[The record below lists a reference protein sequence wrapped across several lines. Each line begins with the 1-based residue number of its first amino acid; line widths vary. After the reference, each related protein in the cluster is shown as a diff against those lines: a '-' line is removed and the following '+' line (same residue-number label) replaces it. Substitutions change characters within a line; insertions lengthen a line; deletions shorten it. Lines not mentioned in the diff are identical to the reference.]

1 MIDRSEHRAQLRRL
15 LAANPVVAL
24 VGARQVG
31 KTTLA
36 RALAKEVDSGSWF
49 DCEDPTDLARLA
61 SPRLALGDL
70 RGLVVI
76 DEVQRRPELFPIL
89 RVLADRRPIK
99 ARFLVLGSA
108 SPDLLK
114 QSSETLA
121 GRIAYHELGGLV
133 SDEVGPAR
141 SPQLWLRGGFP
152 PSFTAR
158 TSDQSAQWRR
168 DFVRTFLERDVPQL
182 GSRIPAPTLRR
193 FWSMLAH
200 VHGQVL
206 NWSELGR
213 SMGVT
218 DHVVRNY
225 AELLEGT
232 FMLRLLKPWHAN
244 ISKRQ
249 VKAPKAYIR
258 DSGLL
263 HTLLDIRRKDEL
275 ERHPKVGASWEGFCI
290 EAVTYQ
296 LRAEPDECYFWAT
309 HGGAELDLL
318 VVQGGRKRG
327 FEVKYTDAPQVTPSM
342 RSAIADLELDSLDV
356 IHAGSQT
363 YDLTDRIRAVPM
375 ERLWQEV
382 KPLLGRGR

>member
-1 MIDRSEHRAQLRRL
+1 VIDRSEHRVQLRRL

-36 RALAKEVDSGSWF
+36 RALAKEVDSGAWF
-49 DCEDPTDLARLA
+49 DCEDPADLARLD

-76 DEVQRRPELFPIL
+76 DEVQRRPELFTIL

-99 ARFLVLGSA
+99 TRFLVLGSA

-121 GRIAYHELGGLV
+121 GRIAYYELGGLV
-133 SDEVGPAR
+133 ADEVGPTR
-141 SPQLWLRGGFP
+141 SAQLWLRGGFP

-158 TSDQSAQWRR
+158 TGDQSAQWRR

-182 GSRIPAPTLRR
+182 GSRVPAPTLRR

-263 HTLLDIRRKDEL
+263 HTLLDIRRRDEL

-290 EAVTYQ
+290 EAVAYQ
-296 LRAEPDECYFWAT
+296 LRAEPDECFFWAT

-318 VVQGGRKRG
+318 VVQGGRMRG

-342 RSAIADLELDSLDV
+342 RSAVADLGLDSLDV

-363 YDLTDRIRAVPM
+363 YDMAARIRAVPM
-375 ERLWQEV
+375 ERIWQEV
-382 KPLLGRGR
+382 KPSIGRGR